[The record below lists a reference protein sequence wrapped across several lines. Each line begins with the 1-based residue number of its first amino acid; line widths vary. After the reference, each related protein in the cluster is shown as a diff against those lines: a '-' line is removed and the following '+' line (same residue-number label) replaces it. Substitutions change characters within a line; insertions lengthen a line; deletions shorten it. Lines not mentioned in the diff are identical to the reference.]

1 MSSNYDPLAGH
12 PRYRKIRSINE
23 VRFCDPDAREIGV

>member
-1 MSSNYDPLAGH
+1 MSSIYDPLAGH

-23 VRFCDPDAREIGV
+23 VRFCDPEARSIEV